1 MGKEFCSP
9 TSRCLCSGPPLCSP
23 GNFSSIS
30 ECLNVS
36 SLSSHN
42 DTETETVFNSVRI
55 WSWYKT
61 RPCFGYTIHVDKF
74 YQQDRRTQF
83 FSLAQPFI
91 TGPLSSKEFLLRDI
105 GPWTIPSMFNEVS
118 KVCGVIIESIND
130 TGYFDQFETFKCQ
143 IFDGRVSSLLNY
155 LGLMMLH

>member
-1 MGKEFCSP
+1 M
-9 TSRCLCSGPPLCSP
+9 
-23 GNFSSIS
+23 
-30 ECLNVS
+30 
-36 SLSSHN
+36 SHLYLLITTLKQFLIVYGF
-42 DTETETVFNSVRI
+42 DL
-55 WSWYKT
+55 
-61 RPCFGYTIHVDKF
+61 GYTIHVDKF